1 VWDLVQVQNG
11 TPICLGL
18 TASVIIPRGV
28 AFSVRGMLPALESL
42 ETVGTISAEGLT
54 STNDPMIR
62 WRAVVLD
69 GELAVP

>member
-1 VWDLVQVQNG
+1 
-11 TPICLGL
+11 
-18 TASVIIPRGV
+18 
-28 AFSVRGMLPALESL
+28 MLPALESL

-54 STNDPMIR
+54 LGNDPMIG